1 MVAKLYDNR
10 SRRNILHKNIVQV
23 GSDLTVLLK
32 EQTSVVSPT
41 IILKA
46 DANSLKFNYVYLED
60 FRRYYYVTNITAA
73 QQRFFVDLEVDP
85 LMSFANEI
93 MLCNCILERQTH
105 SDKYD
110 LYIQDEEMPKRVYD
124 YVDTN
129 TPNITNRL
137 NSGTIILA
145 VNGG

>member
-10 SRRNILHKNIVQV
+10 SRRNILIKNISQV
-23 GSDLTVLLK
+23 GSDLTVQIK
-32 EQTSVVSPT
+32 EDSSVVNPT
-41 IILKA
+41 IILKSGV
-46 DANSLKFNYVYLED
+46 NSLKFNYVYLED
-60 FRRYYYVTNITAA
+60 FRRYYYVTNITAS

-93 MLCNCILERQTH
+93 MLCNCILDRQTH

-110 LYIQDEEMPKRVYD
+110 LYIQDNELPKRVYD

-129 TPNITNRL
+129 TPNVTNKL
-137 NSGTIILA
+137 NSGSIILA